1 MANFGHVRTH
11 TTVIDAKTI
20 TFRSKLE
27 YRYAVYL
34 QTLKDS
40 GHIQDWEYEPP
51 GMAIEFEH
59 GRRNN
64 VRGYLPDFGVLP
76 NDTDLWGMHET
87 KGWFTPIDAKKIK
100 AFAEQ
105 NDNPVTLIFG
115 SLKNTKSAA
124 AQYRRAK
131 RLEPHIE
138 RIIWD
143 ANKSLFEPI
152 KFMFEV

>member
-1 MANFGHVRTH
+1 MTEFGHVKKH
-11 TTVIDAKTI
+11 TTIIDGKEI
-20 TFRSKLE
+20 TFRSLLE

-34 QTLKDS
+34 ETLKES
-40 GHIQDWEYEPP
+40 GHIQAWEYEPP

-76 NDTDLWGMHET
+76 NDTDLWECHET
-87 KGWFTPIDAKKIK
+87 KGYFTPIDAKKMR

-105 NDNPVTLIFG
+105 NDNPVVLIFG
-115 SLKNTKSAA
+115 NLKNTRSQR
-124 AQYRRAK
+124 AQYNRAK

-143 ANKSLFEPI
+143 ANKSIFEKI
-152 KFMFEV
+152 KFMFEI

>member
-11 TTVIDAKTI
+11 TTTIDGETI

-34 QTLKDS
+34 QTLKEA
-40 GHIQDWEYEPP
+40 GHIQAWEYEPP

-64 VRGYLPDFGVLP
+64 VHGYLPDFAVLP
-76 NDTDLWGMHET
+76 NDTELWEMHET
-87 KGWFTPIDAKKIK
+87 KGYFTPIDAKKIK

-105 NDNPVTLIFG
+105 NGNPVTLIFG
-115 SLKNTKSAA
+115 SLKNTKSQGK
-124 AQYRRAK
+124 QYRIAK
-131 RLEPHIE
+131 KLAPHIH

-143 ANKSLFEPI
+143 ASKSLFEPI
-152 KFMFEV
+152 KFMFDV

>member
-1 MANFGHVRTH
+1 MADFGHVKRITE
-11 TTVIDAKTI
+11 TVGGNTI

-27 YRYAVYL
+27 YRYAIYL
-34 QTLKDS
+34 QTLQDS
-40 GHIQDWEYEPP
+40 GHIVAWEYEPA
-51 GMAIEFEH
+51 GMAIEFAH
-59 GRRNN
+59 GRRGN
-64 VRGYLPDFGVLP
+64 VRGYLPDFGVLVE
-76 NDTDLWGMHET
+76 DDELWEMHEA
-87 KGWFTPIDAKKIK
+87 KGYFTPIDAKKIK

-115 SLKNTKSAA
+115 NLKNTKSQG

-131 RLEPHIE
+131 RLKPHIH

-152 KFMFEV
+152 KFMF

>member
-1 MANFGHVRTH
+1 MSNFGHVEKVTA
-11 TTVIDAKTI
+11 TIDGNTI

-34 QTLKDS
+34 QTLKEA
-40 GHIQDWEYEPP
+40 GHIHSWEYEPP

-76 NDTDLWGMHET
+76 NDTDLWEMHET

-115 SLKNTKSAA
+115 GLKNTKSKR
-124 AQYRRAK
+124 AQFNRAEK
-131 RLEPHIE
+131 IEPHIH